1 MLKSA
6 VLILFFQVFVVRA
19 QEFIPHGEL
28 LLPEHIKYILS
39 KKIESE
45 KSGFYS
51 TGKDG
56 IPSGKPL
63 SKTVARYSLKGQPFA
78 VTVTDSTG
86 TSVDSFYYDKAG
98 SVERIVNFR
107 GKSDTN
113 TAPVSRY
120 YFTRDSTGKTL
131 EVSLFD
137 ISTAAI
143 TTTWRYFYT
152 KTGKLTSIIR
162 VSISDSTA
170 ADSLLW
176 QFDKNEKLTTRLEGD
191 KRSEYKYDQAGN
203 ISVINEFS
211 GKTPGNTIKYTY
223 DSNKRLIKSTITGKN
238 FNSVSEYLY
247 NKNGILILTK
257 TKTDRGVKGSETYF
271 TGIREVEVFK

>member
-6 VLILFFQVFVVRA
+6 AIILFFMVFAVRA

-28 LLPEHIKYILS
+28 LQPEYIKYVSS
-39 KKIESE
+39 KKIETQ
-45 KSGFYS
+45 KCGLYR
-51 TGKDG
+51 TDKDG
-56 IPSGKPL
+56 IPSGKAI
-63 SKTVARYSLKGQPFA
+63 ARTMAHFSPKGLPFA
-78 VTVTDSTG
+78 VTYSDSTG

-107 GKSDTN
+107 GKSDTSSS
-113 TAPVSRY
+113 PVSRY
-120 YFTRDSTGKTL
+120 YFKRDSTGKTL

-137 ISTAAI
+137 LSTAAI
-143 TTTWRYFYT
+143 TTTWRYSYT
-152 KTGKLTSIIR
+152 KTGKLTSIMR
-162 VSISDSTA
+162 VSASDSTS

-191 KRSEYKYDQAGN
+191 NRREYKYDQAGN
-203 ISVINEFS
+203 ISEIKEFS

-223 DSNKRLIKSTITGKN
+223 DSNRRLIKSTTTGKN

-257 TKTDRGVKGSETYF
+257 TKTDRGVKGSETFF
-271 TGIREVEVFK
+271 TVIREVEVFK